1 MEHEQA
7 TQAPGVA
14 ASTSVAGRHALV
26 LSGGGARAAY
36 QVGVLRAVSELLPD
50 PRRSPFPILCGTS
63 AGSINAVALACMA
76 EDFGRGVAMLGQV
89 WGNFHASQVYRADA
103 FGICLSGARWL
114 SSLMFGWLGRHPP
127 RSLLDNAPLRA
138 LLSEALDFNRIGKAI
153 TSGALY
159 AVSVTASGYVSG
171 ESICFV
177 EGHESVEMWQRSQR
191 SSARVQLRVEHL
203 LASSAIPFIFPAKFV
218 NREYFGDGSM
228 RQTAPISPAIH
239 LGADRILVVGCGFR
253 PTEGERKVDRRY
265 PTLAQIAGHAM
276 ASIFL
281 DSLYTDLERLERI
294 NKTLTI
300 IPIEIK
306 KRSGLPLRPVEALV
320 IEPSQRLDHLAAEHV
335 HSLPWPV
342 RWLLRGIGGT
352 SQRGSALASYLLFE
366 SSYTRALMD
375 LGYGDAMARREEL
388 QSFMRIEK

>member
-7 TQAPGVA
+7 AQAPGMA
-14 ASTSVAGRHALV
+14 APASVAGRHALV

-36 QVGVLRAVSELLPD
+36 QVGVLRAVSELLPAKQ
-50 PRRSPFPILCGTS
+50 RNPFPILCGTS
-63 AGSINAVALACMA
+63 AGSLNAVALACAA
-76 EDFGRGVAMLGQV
+76 EDFGGGIAKLDQV
-89 WGNFHASQVYRADA
+89 WGNFRAGQVYRADPL
-103 FGICLSGARWL
+103 GICLSGARWL

-127 RSLLDNAPLRA
+127 QSLLDNAPLRT
-138 LLSEALDFNRIGKAI
+138 LLGEALEFERIGKAI
-153 TSGALY
+153 DAGALY

-177 EGHESVEMWQRSQR
+177 EGHDSVEMWRRTQRA
-191 SSARVQLRVEHL
+191 SASVKLGLDHL
-203 LASSAIPFIFPAKFV
+203 MASSAIPFIFPANLV

-253 PTEGERKVDRRY
+253 QTNPMRQVDRRY

-281 DSLYTDLERLERI
+281 DSLHTDLERLQRI
-294 NKTLTI
+294 NKTLQI
-300 IPIEIK
+300 IPAEIK
-306 KRSGLPLRPVEALV
+306 QSSGLPLRPVEALV

-335 HSLPWPV
+335 QSLPWPV

-366 SSYTRALMD
+366 RSYTRALMD
-375 LGYGDAMARREEL
+375 LGYRDAMQRREEL
-388 QSFMRIEK
+388 QLFLRIA